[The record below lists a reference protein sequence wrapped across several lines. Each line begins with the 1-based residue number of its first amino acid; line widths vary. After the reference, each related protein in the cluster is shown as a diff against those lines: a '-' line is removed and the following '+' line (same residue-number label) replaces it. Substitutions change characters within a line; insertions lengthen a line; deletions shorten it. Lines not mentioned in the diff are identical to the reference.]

1 MAATPVPAY
10 ILKLPPEVACEIFHE
25 ACTPPPDV
33 PAILRCK
40 VYNDRCT
47 RLRHTHPDWWSIIA
61 DSAAFWTKLHLDC
74 YTVPEQLLH
83 HLSFVG
89 PRLPLDVTMNFDLW
103 PAKYIEIV
111 APTTVPASASALLR
125 SCDHERQES
134 RDAYTMISDASGK
147 FDGDMLI
154 DCSSSSSSS
163 DDGVVTPTN
172 YFEYVLRG
180 VTVRDCLLAVSS
192 SVSRWKNVYIR
203 TPTDHFLGTILDVL
217 GDLPGS
223 GIHSL
228 VFECPA
234 EDNDPRSCVPVLAE
248 FRPLFNA
255 VLPLLYNIQLIGA
268 PVPFTSH
275 YFGNLRFLAIRD
287 LPSELW
293 PSVHD
298 FTSALTSSSFLEE
311 LEIGGGG
318 VDFPMGSPPA
328 PTFVVPSLKSLKV
341 FADDQTTS
349 TLRLLK
355 SAICPL
361 LRTLHFIELGVAEW
375 YTMASNSAVPFLES
389 IKVSG
394 WTAASIQV
402 QVFLLRC
409 HSVVHLDVAHT
420 TEDFVKHLARCPG
433 LCPRLRSLEVGSVR
447 IPLLVAFARA
457 RQPVECLRITSI
469 ILHHA
474 FQLPL
479 TFEHHDSLCVLRMYV
494 PDLVTIPNVL

>member
-1 MAATPVPAY
+1 MANTPVLAY

-25 ACTPPPDV
+25 VCTLPPDV

-47 RLRHTHPDWWSIIA
+47 RLRHTHPDWWTIIA
-61 DSAAFWTKLHLDC
+61 ESAAFWTKIHLDC
-74 YTVPEQLLH
+74 STVPEQVLY

-111 APTTVPASASALLR
+111 APATLPASASAFLR

-134 RDAYTMISDASGK
+134 WDTYTMKFDASAK
-147 FDGDMLI
+147 FDGDLSI
-154 DCSSSSSSS
+154 DCSSLTSSS
-163 DDGVVTPTN
+163 DDGVVTPTD
-172 YFEYVLRG
+172 YFEYVLHG
-180 VTVRDCLLAVSS
+180 IAVRDCLLAVSS
-192 SVSRWKNVYIR
+192 SVSRWKNVCIR

-217 GDLPGS
+217 GDLPGP

-234 EDNDPRSCVPVLAE
+234 EDDDPRSCVPVLAE

-255 VLPLLYNIQLIGA
+255 VLPLLHNVQLIGA
-268 PVPFTSH
+268 AVPFTTH
-275 YFGNLRFLAIRD
+275 YFGNLRSLAIRD
-287 LPSELW
+287 IPSGLW

-298 FTSALTSSSFLEE
+298 FTSALTSSAFLEE

-318 VDFPMGSPPA
+318 VDFPIGSAAA

-341 FADDQTTS
+341 FADDHTTS

-361 LRTLHFIELGVAEW
+361 LRTLHFIELGVVDW
-375 YTMASNSAVPFLES
+375 YTMTSNSVVPLLEN

-402 QVFLLRC
+402 QRILSNIL
-409 HSVVHLDVAHT
+409 LDV
-420 TEDFVKHLARCPG
+420 LACVRVYAPWKWAQCEFRCW
-433 LCPRLRSLEVGSVR
+433 
-447 IPLLVAFARA
+447 
-457 RQPVECLRITSI
+457 
-469 ILHHA
+469 
-474 FQLPL
+474 
-479 TFEHHDSLCVLRMYV
+479 
-494 PDLVTIPNVL
+494 